1 MQKGISEN
9 ITSRRCDKIANAN
22 SRREANGTATTAI
35 TRIVI
40 THSQNATWEE
50 SFRENTS
57 VIYAETRQ
65 SFYRL
70 RR

>member
-1 MQKGISEN
+1 MQ
-9 ITSRRCDKIANAN
+9 NAN
-22 SRREANGTATTAI
+22 FATRGKWNRDDRYYQESLLSR
-35 TRIVI
+35 
-40 THSQNATWEE
+40 SQNATWEE